1 MNPQLLKSL
10 EDIHLAPFKALSHP
24 LQQLIKAKLWVQIMA
39 GLALGIATGI
49 LLGPDAGLVSE
60 PIALLVGHWLALPG
74 QLFLAMIQMIVIPLV
89 FASVIHGLAAV
100 DNVEQLK
107 RLGLRTVLFFLITT
121 IGSSALGVVIA
132 LLIKPG
138 RFVSVDTIEQ
148 PTEAPDIATLPS
160 SEPMDLMEVIQVP
173 GQLLDILPQN
183 PMLALTEGQ
192 MLQIVVFAVVVGVAL
207 VSMPVKDSKPLLDML
222 SSVQHVC
229 MTVVRWAMVLAPLAV
244 FGLIAQL
251 TSQVGLNVLLGL
263 MVYIATVLL
272 GLLCILLVYFVINWV
287 VSGISPIRFL
297 AATKE
302 VLLLAFSTSSS
313 AAVMPLSIKTAEEK
327 LNVRSSIS
335 EFVVPFGATINMN
348 GSALYYMITT
358 LFLAQVFQL
367 DLNISALILLVVT
380 AVSASIGA
388 PGAPGVGIVILA
400 MMLETV
406 GIPTQGVAL
415 IIGVNR
421 ILDMS
426 LTVIN
431 VSGDLTACLVMD
443 RFDKS
448 PGNAAVYPRE
458 KTACV
463 R

>member
-1 MNPQLLKSL
+1 MNERLFKSL
-10 EDIHLAPFKALSHP
+10 EEIHLIPFKALSHP
-24 LQQLIKAKLWVQIMA
+24 LQQLIKAKLWIQIMA
-39 GLALGIATGI
+39 GLALGILTGI
-49 LLGPDAGLVSE
+49 ILGPDAGLVSE

-107 RLGLRTVLFFLITT
+107 RLGLRTVLFFLVTT
-121 IGSSALGVVIA
+121 ISSSALGVIIA

-148 PTEAPDIATLPS
+148 PVEAEPLPS
-160 SEPMDLMEVIQVP
+160 SEPMNLMDVIQVP

-192 MLQIVVFAVVVGVAL
+192 MLQIAVLAVIVGVAL

-229 MTVVRWAMVLAPLAV
+229 MTIVRWAMVLAPLAV

-263 MVYIATVLL
+263 MVYIATVIL
-272 GLLCILLVYFVINWV
+272 GLLCILLIYFIINWL
-287 VSGISPIRFL
+287 VSSISPIQFL
-297 AATKE
+297 AATRE

-367 DLNISALILLVVT
+367 DLNMSALVLLVVT

-406 GIPTQGVAL
+406 GIPTQGIAL

-431 VSGDLTACLVMD
+431 VSGDLTACMVMN
-443 RFDKS
+443 RFDQS
-448 PGNAAVYPRE
+448 PKKAIVS
-458 KTACV
+458 
-463 R
+463 